1 MWAEYR
7 NSAVLL
13 PASSAVRPS
22 VLSTCTTSDILS
34 TPSPPRSIGHCS
46 GRGRPLPRVLNDV
59 DCLERAPLAP
69 LIRMSNLAMM
79 CYINS
84 HWQKSQVCLFC
95 CCCTDDFCLQIIWT
109 KISWTTTGKS
119 TKLRLLPVTAHCH
132 PASNLLLMAL
142 LRPGRYAAMPD
153 VASSLSA
160 EVNVTKTRPLTLG
173 LGDWQFLQLS

>member
-1 MWAEYR
+1 MICLTVFFPMKMWAEYR
-7 NSAVLL
+7 ISAVLL

-84 HWQKSQVCLFC
+84 HWQKSQVCLFF
-95 CCCTDDFCLQIIWT
+95 CCCTADSQADEDRN
-109 KISWTTTGKS
+109 
-119 TKLRLLPVTAHCH
+119 KLNNNHTINKLETFAIDCTSIL
-132 PASNLLLMAL
+132 
-142 LRPGRYAAMPD
+142 
-153 VASSLSA
+153 
-160 EVNVTKTRPLTLG
+160 
-173 LGDWQFLQLS
+173 